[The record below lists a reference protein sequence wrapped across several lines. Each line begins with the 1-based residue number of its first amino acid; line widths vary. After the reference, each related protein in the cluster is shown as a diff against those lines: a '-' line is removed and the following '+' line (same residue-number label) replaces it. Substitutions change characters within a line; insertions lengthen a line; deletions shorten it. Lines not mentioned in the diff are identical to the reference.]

1 MAKSAEQARRA
12 PVPDMVTER
21 PFPTLVR
28 VAEAWRQGAERRK
41 EAGRDKEPGEMVGG
55 RMEEGP
61 GSKAKGDNSA
71 TGAQGVRQR
80 PVCLP

>member
-12 PVPDMVTER
+12 PAPDMVTER

-41 EAGRDKEPGEMVGG
+41 KNQNILQRRRQEKK
-55 RMEEGP
+55 
-61 GSKAKGDNSA
+61 SKD
-71 TGAQGVRQR
+71 
-80 PVCLP
+80 PVSFFCLTSVV